1 MLRRGCASILLAGC
15 LAWALS
21 SHGQEPT
28 KGSDRSTP
36 LASTAS
42 ASAGASANA
51 TARLPQIES
60 ASTNPVAIGHLDLT
74 EAEFAHTGELQQPAP
89 DTLWRKASL
98 PDSWRKMSRDRSR
111 IGWYRLHFDLARAP
125 EVPQAVYITRVTNNI
140 ALHVNGV
147 LLGVSGDIDKREMSW
162 NIAQLFVVPP
172 QLLKVGRNEILVRLH
187 PDRMG
192 RPGLSRLHI
201 GTENEMREMFDRR
214 ILLQST
220 APKFIAVLLGLT
232 ALLSAALWAS
242 RRQDTVFGFFALLC
256 MATKARLW
264 HTYARD
270 IDSWGWAMAVPSLS
284 WMLATQTYFVLRFCG
299 QTSPRFERFTAMYA
313 IVSTVVLTVSSSII
327 ALTAFVL
334 INSVVALIMLA
345 ILARA
350 LTRVPNLQNLTLLAA
365 IAINFLLAMHDLI
378 NFEERFEFDTL
389 YLLPLGGPLLL
400 FAVAILLIRRFVGVL
415 QQHETLN
422 AELATRVR
430 ERESELAHSYER
442 LRVVDKQRTTSD
454 ERQRLMRDMHD
465 GIGSHL
471 MSTLAL
477 ARVSALSQHQL
488 VETLTDCIDEL
499 KLTIDSLE
507 PVESDLLTV
516 LGNLRYRLEPRLHAA
531 GISLE
536 WAVSDLPPLAYL
548 DPENVR
554 SVLRIIQE
562 AFTNI
567 LKHAAAKRI
576 TVSTG
581 VDHANARVF
590 VRVADDGN
598 GLDHSKAPGR
608 GLENMKSRAAKLH
621 GAVEFLS
628 LKEGGTC
635 VNLYLPLAKMV

>member
-1 MLRRGCASILLAGC
+1 MSLCSGCASLVLAGF
-15 LAWALS
+15 LAGGVAAQTQAPAGTTQTETVPLV
-21 SHGQEPT
+21 
-28 KGSDRSTP
+28 SDSNGGVE
-36 LASTAS
+36 LAQA
-42 ASAGASANA
+42 A
-51 TARLPQIES
+51 
-60 ASTNPVAIGHLDLT
+60 
-74 EAEFAHTGELQQPAP
+74 FAHTGELQPPAP
-89 DTLWRKASL
+89 DAAWQTVAL
-98 PDSWRKMSRDRSR
+98 PDSWRKMSRDNTRL
-111 IGWYRLHFDLARAP
+111 GWYRLHFDLARVPAS
-125 EVPQAVYITRVTNNI
+125 PQAVYITRVTNNV
-140 ALHVNGV
+140 ALHVDGV

-172 QLLKVGRNEILVRLH
+172 QLLKAGRNEILVRLH
-187 PDRMG
+187 PDEMG
-192 RPGLSRLHI
+192 RAGLARVHVGS
-201 GTENEMREMFDRR
+201 EAQMRALYERR

-232 ALLSAALWAS
+232 ALLSVALWAS
-242 RRQDTVFGFFALLC
+242 RRQETVFGFFALLC

-270 IDSWGWAMAVPSLS
+270 IDSWGWVVAVPSLS
-284 WMLATQTYFVLRFCG
+284 WMMATQTYFVLRFCG
-299 QTSPRFERFTAMYA
+299 QSSPRFERFTAIYA
-313 IVSTVVLTVSSSII
+313 LVSTVILLFSFSGT
-327 ALTAFVL
+327 VL
-334 INSVVALIMLA
+334 ITFILVNSLVALVMLA

-350 LTRVPNLQNLTLLAA
+350 LTRAPNLQNLTLLAA
-365 IAINFLLAMHDLI
+365 IVVNFLLAMHDLI
-378 NFEERFEFDTL
+378 NYEERFEFDTL

-415 QQHETLN
+415 QQHEALN

-531 GISLE
+531 GIALE
-536 WAVSDLPPLAYL
+536 WAVSDLPPLPYL

-554 SVLRIIQE
+554 SVLRIVQE
-562 AFTNI
+562 AFTNT
-567 LKHAAAKRI
+567 LKHAQAKCI
-576 TVSTG
+576 TLSTG
-581 VDHANARVF
+581 VDAANARVY
-590 VRVADDGN
+590 VRVTDDGK
-598 GLDHSKAPGR
+598 GLDHSKTPGR

-621 GAVEFLS
+621 GQVEFQS
-628 LKEGGTC
+628 PKTGGTC
-635 VNLYLPLAKMV
+635 VNLYLPLAKMA

>member
-1 MLRRGCASILLAGC
+1 MLRRGCASILLTGF
-15 LAWALS
+15 LSWALS
-21 SHGQEPT
+21 SHGQAPAT
-28 KGSDRSTP
+28 GQSTTP
-36 LASTAS
+36 ASSAS
-42 ASAGASANA
+42 ASTSGSA
-51 TARLPQIES
+51 TARVTQTES
-60 ASTNPVAIGHLDLT
+60 ASTNPVSIGHLDLA
-74 EAEFAHTGELQQPAP
+74 EAEFAHTGELQQPAA
-89 DTLWRKASL
+89 DTLWQKVSL

-125 EVPQAVYITRVTNNI
+125 EAPQAVYITRVTNNI

-162 NIAQLFVVPP
+162 NVAQLFVVPP
-172 QLLKVGRNEILVRLH
+172 QLLKVGHNEILVRLH

-192 RPGLSRLHI
+192 RPGLARLHI
-201 GTENEMREMFDRR
+201 GTETEMRELFDQR

-232 ALLSAALWAS
+232 ALLSTALWAS
-242 RRQDTVFGFFALLC
+242 RRQETVFGFFALLC

-270 IDSWGWAMAVPSLS
+270 IDSWGWVFAVPSLS
-284 WMLATQTYFVLRFCG
+284 WMMATQTYFVLRFCG
-299 QTSPRFERFTAMYA
+299 QTSPRFERATAIYA
-313 IVSTVVLTVSSSII
+313 LVSTVVLTLSSSV
-327 ALTAFVL
+327 AVLTTFILV
-334 INSVVALIMLA
+334 NSVVALVMLA
-345 ILARA
+345 ILSRA

-365 IAINFLLAMHDLI
+365 IVVNFLLAMHDLI
-378 NFEERFEFDTL
+378 NYEERFEFDTL

-477 ARVSALSQHQL
+477 ARVSAFSQHQL

-590 VRVADDGN
+590 VRVTDDGK
-598 GLDHSKAPGR
+598 GLDHSKTPGR

-621 GAVEFLS
+621 GQVEFQS